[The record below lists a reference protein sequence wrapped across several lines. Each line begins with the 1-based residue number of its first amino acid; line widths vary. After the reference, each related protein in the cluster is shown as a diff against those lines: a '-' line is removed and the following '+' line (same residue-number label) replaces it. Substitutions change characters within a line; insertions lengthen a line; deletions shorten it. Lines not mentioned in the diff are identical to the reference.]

1 MSSSLSV
8 SWIRLISGRKI
19 YGSFGSSFEIRDLKQ
34 DEADRV
40 FPSWGSLLGDMVFG
54 DKQTLLER
62 EGMRELQVLRCVCVV
77 DRDREV
83 LGNLTYY

>member
-1 MSSSLSV
+1 MALLGHPLKFATSS
-8 SWIRLISGRKI
+8 KT
-19 YGSFGSSFEIRDLKQ
+19 KQ
-34 DEADRV
+34 IAF
-40 FPSWGSLLGDMVFG
+40 FPVGGVLLGDMVFG